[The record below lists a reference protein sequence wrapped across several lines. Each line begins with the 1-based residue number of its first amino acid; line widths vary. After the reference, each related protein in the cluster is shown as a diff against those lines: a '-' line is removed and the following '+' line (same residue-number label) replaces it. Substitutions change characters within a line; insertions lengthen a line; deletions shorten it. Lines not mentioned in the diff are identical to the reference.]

1 MAGMEIKEIKMPT
14 LRQTVTNQNVKTDKE
29 FSFTL
34 LSQIDESELQ
44 DKLKQMVEDISKQGQ
59 KIAEHMDIR
68 DLKMYRSLI
77 SNFMNEIVANSHEFS
92 RENFLD
98 KRGRHRVYGIIRQ
111 VNAKLDELAQEL
123 LKSEKNHVSI
133 LDKIGEIRG
142 LILDILT

>member
-14 LRQTVTNQNVKTDKE
+14 LREVSVNHNTNTDKN
-29 FSFTL
+29 FNFTL
-34 LSQIDESELQ
+34 LSQIKENELQ
-44 DKLKQMVEDISKQGQ
+44 DKLKQMIDDISKQGQ
-59 KIAEHMDIR
+59 KISEHMDIR

-77 SNFMNEIVANSHEFS
+77 SNFMSEVVAHSHEFS

-111 VNAKLDELAQEL
+111 VNDKLDELAQEL
-123 LKSEKNHVSI
+123 LKLEKNPISI
-133 LDKIGEIRG
+133 LERIGEIRG